1 MPSRFSFTD
10 YALVN
15 SVTDAYHQRW
25 IRLCYDIWCSYGI
38 NLLKRVS
45 KHFPGSLETI
55 KKITGAIPKMHVKN
69 HVELCQLLWAFDYI
83 PHSGSTHGE
92 MIETGWAI
100 TNEAAG
106 STKEMNDGH
115 RHDTLDDN
123 LNYYNWTKFHRIGT
137 HFDRSN
143 LRTN

>member
-1 MPSRFSFTD
+1 MRSRFSFTD
-10 YALVN
+10 YALVS
-15 SVTDAYHQRW
+15 SVTDAYYQRW

-45 KHFPGSLETI
+45 KHFPASLEI
-55 KKITGAIPKMHVKN
+55 VKNITGSILKMHVKN

-123 LNYYNWTKFHRIGT
+123 LNYYNWTKFHRIGM
-137 HFDRSN
+137 HFNRLNSH
-143 LRTN
+143 TN